1 MTYCDDRISFF
12 PSSRYADRAKSIKN
26 KAVMNEDRTAAVVR
40 GLREEIAQLKNQL
53 ANGGPVGGGGGGASM
68 PNSGAIEEELKQKY
82 EGEMVQVRRP
92 RYIHFLL
99 KQVVSGGAT
108 NIHSLFDMNMFT
120 VPLRPDTVT
129 QYCGVTLML

>member
-1 MTYCDDRISFF
+1 MHCDDHISFF

-92 RYIHFLL
+92 CYIHF
-99 KQVVSGGAT
+99 V
-108 NIHSLFDMNMFT
+108 
-120 VPLRPDTVT
+120 
-129 QYCGVTLML
+129 